1 MSKRYSAFNLIK
13 RIVQESRP
21 YWLHIGGLLV
31 LSLLYTPLSLL
42 VPIPVKIAVDSV
54 LGSQPLPDFI
64 EAVLPSS
71 VPRSTTA
78 MLVLAAV
85 MAVLI
90 GFLTHLQTLTHWVL
104 SSYAGERLLMSF
116 RSKMFLHFQRLSLAY
131 HDLKGS
137 SDSIYRIQHDATGI
151 QYFMISG
158 VIPVLQAITMLG
170 GAIVVISAIEWR
182 LAVVAMTVCPVLVF
196 LTHYSGTRIRN
207 RWLQVKEKE
216 SSALAVIQEA
226 LSALRVVKAFGA
238 EQYEDRR
245 FTTRSGEVVRGHIQV
260 AFMCAGVNLLVGL
273 TIAGGTAAVLIIG
286 VMSVQANAITLGELL
301 IVLAYMTMLFQPL
314 ETLTN
319 KITDLHGS
327 LVSAERAFSLL
338 DQSAEVEDRKDA
350 IALTRARGEIE
361 FRDVSFAYESRPP
374 TLTGV
379 SFKVEPGQRVGIVGQ
394 TGAGKTSL
402 ISLMTRFYDP
412 ASGQILLDGVDIRH
426 CRVEDLRRQ
435 FAIVLQE
442 PILFSASIAENIS
455 YARPHSTK
463 QEIVDAAR
471 AANAHDFIS
480 RLPEGYD
487 TQVGERGTRLSGGE
501 RQRISLARAFLR
513 NAPILILDEPTS
525 SVDVGTEQLII
536 DALENLMRGR
546 TTFMIAHRLGTL
558 RTCDTLIRL
567 QQGELVEFKTV
578 PGGGQLGSF
587 EAVAQ

>member
-1 MSKRYSAFNLIK
+1 VSNRYSAGNLIK

-21 YWLHIGGLLV
+21 YWLHMAGLFV
-31 LSLLYTPLSLL
+31 LSVAYTPLSLL
-42 VPIPVKIAVDSV
+42 VPVPVKIAVDTV
-54 LGSQPLPDFI
+54 LGSQPLPGFI
-64 EAVLPSS
+64 DAVLPES

-78 MLVLAAV
+78 MLVLAGSL
-85 MAVLI
+85 AVLI
-90 GFLTHLQTLTHWVL
+90 GFLTHLQTLSHWVL
-104 SSYAGERLLMSF
+104 SSYAGERLLMNF

-151 QYFMISG
+151 QYFVISG
-158 VIPVLQAITMLG
+158 VIPVLQALTMLG
-170 GAIVVISAIEWR
+170 GAIVVIAAIEWR
-182 LAVVAMTVCPVLVF
+182 LAVVALAVCPILVF
-196 LTHYSGTRIRN
+196 LTHFSGKRIRD
-207 RWLQVKEKE
+207 RWMQVKEKE
-216 SSALAVIQEA
+216 SSALSVIQEA

-238 EQYEDRR
+238 EQHEDRR

-273 TIAGGTAAVLIIG
+273 TIAGGTAAVLIMG
-286 VMSVQANAITLGELL
+286 VMQVQAGAITLGELL
-301 IVLAYMTMLFQPL
+301 IVLAYMAMLFQPL

-319 KITDLHGS
+319 KVTDLHGS

-338 DQSAEVEDRKDA
+338 DQSAEVEDPRNA
-350 IALTRARGEIE
+350 CALARARGEIE
-361 FRDVSFAYESRPP
+361 FRDVCFAYESRPP
-374 TLTGV
+374 TLTDI
-379 SFKVEPGQRVGIVGQ
+379 SFKVSPGQRVGIVGQ

-402 ISLMTRFYDP
+402 ISLMARFYDP
-412 ASGQILLDGVDIRH
+412 TDGQILLDGIDVREF
-426 CRVEDLRRQ
+426 RVADLRRQ

-442 PILFSASIAENIS
+442 PILFSASIAENIT
-455 YARPHSTK
+455 YARPQSNMA
-463 QEIVDAAR
+463 EIIAAAT
-471 AANAHDFIS
+471 AANAHDFIA

-567 QQGELVEFKTV
+567 QQGRLVEFKTV
-578 PGGGQLGSF
+578 PGGGHLGSF

>member
-1 MSKRYSAFNLIK
+1 MSNRYSAYSLIK

-21 YWLHIGGLLV
+21 YWLHMAGLFV
-31 LSLLYTPLSLL
+31 LSILYTPLSLL
-42 VPIPVKIAVDSV
+42 VPIPVKIAVDTV
-54 LGSQPLPDFI
+54 LGSQPLPGFI
-64 EAVLPSS
+64 DAILPDS

-78 MLVLAAV
+78 MLVLAGSL
-85 MAVLI
+85 AVLI
-90 GFLTHLQTLTHWVL
+90 GFLTHLQTLSHWVL
-104 SSYAGERLLMSF
+104 SSYAGERLLMNF

-158 VIPVLQAITMLG
+158 VIPVLQAATMLG
-170 GAIVVISAIEWR
+170 GAIVIIAAIEWQ
-182 LAVVAMTVCPVLVF
+182 LALVAVAVCPILVF
-196 LTHYSGTRIRN
+196 LTYYSGSRIRD
-207 RWLQVKEKE
+207 RWMQVKEKE

-245 FTTRSGEVVRGHIQV
+245 FTKRSGEVVRGHTQV

-286 VMSVQANAITLGELL
+286 VMHVQAGAITLGELL
-301 IVLAYMTMLFQPL
+301 IVLAYMAMLFQPL

-338 DQSAEVEDRKDA
+338 DQSAEVEDRRHA
-350 IALTRARGEIE
+350 RALTRAQGEIE
-361 FRDVSFAYESRPP
+361 FRDVCFAYESRPP
-374 TLTGV
+374 TLTGI
-379 SFKVEPGQRVGIVGQ
+379 SFKVSPGQRVGIVGQ

-412 ASGQILLDGVDIRH
+412 SSGQILLDGVDIRE
-426 CRVEDLRRQ
+426 CRVADLRRQ

-442 PILFSASIAENIS
+442 PILFSASIADNIS
-455 YARPHSTK
+455 YARPHSSK
-463 QEIVDAAR
+463 QEIVEAAK

-501 RQRISLARAFLR
+501 RQRISLARAFLKD
-513 NAPILILDEPTS
+513 APILILDEPTS

-567 QQGELVEFKTV
+567 QQGRLVEFKTV
-578 PGGGQLGSF
+578 PGGQLGSF